1 MAAEG
6 IFQVADECRLPKPLQ
21 PLNPKYQIPKKPPP
35 HWESAQICKWTYS
48 TNSLLKPKF
57 TSTQGQ
63 PLSLSKILQIIINK
77 DALGCLYDLKGE
89 IKTRVHNSED
99 IVLSGESNDSSDTCS
114 SEGQFGVD
122 EIWRLVTISLPLP
135 GPTHLP
141 SINNSTD
148 HKLTRLL
155 PKLTQT
161 SLQSYAMKTKPF
173 EMFGENMLGPQFIP
187 RVGIVGTIG
196 RGGSG

>member
-1 MAAEG
+1 M
-6 IFQVADECRLPKPLQ
+6 
-21 PLNPKYQIPKKPPP
+21 
-35 HWESAQICKWTYS
+35 
-48 TNSLLKPKF
+48 
-57 TSTQGQ
+57 
-63 PLSLSKILQIIINK
+63 
-77 DALGCLYDLKGE
+77 GCLYDLKGE

-135 GPTHLP
+135 SPTHLP